1 MTPMTLTV
9 YRTSWARSK
18 PNGGLQC
25 LAAESVLKSLCRRA
39 LLTVDSSSSC
49 HRVHRQIES
58 ADQHTQKGGGQI
70 QRYTDRKTV
79 GHTRQERDR
88 EVVKVGKQG
97 ERRQTSTNT
106 NATKK
111 YTQQRNNQQQ
121 PPKQFEQRPHP
132 PNGKPRCLEETVR
145 RLHLQRNDRHHHSE
159 AHQQPQQLL
168 LSHLGSLDIGVARV
182 ADPVRPRRVQRILS
196 GGSHRLRD
204 ETSMPAAVL
213 AEDGTAAPGHHQHKR
228 HRKKRGGVKS
238 ARPNPRI
245 FNEKQ

>member
-1 MTPMTLTV
+1 MCLCRYTQFLSPKPQTRRKNKVREDTSWTNKTKPCQIIQFYVVETVRTDIPRKRPRGCAMTPMTLTI

-39 LLTVDSSSSC
+39 LLTVDSSSSY

-106 NATKK
+106 NATRIYATTRDPATTTK
-111 YTQQRNNQQQ
+111 
-121 PPKQFEQRPHP
+121 
-132 PNGKPRCLEETVR
+132 TV
-145 RLHLQRNDRHHHSE
+145 
-159 AHQQPQQLL
+159 
-168 LSHLGSLDIGVARV
+168 
-182 ADPVRPRRVQRILS
+182 
-196 GGSHRLRD
+196 
-204 ETSMPAAVL
+204 
-213 AEDGTAAPGHHQHKR
+213 
-228 HRKKRGGVKS
+228 
-238 ARPNPRI
+238 
-245 FNEKQ
+245 